1 MRTMVGLRF
10 YNMDMVQYTKKAITI
25 LDQIQNLEDKGL
37 KFFDV
42 ELAKDYMLSVGYF
55 RLDCLYSANIKG
67 RKSVEETTE
76 GFTK

>member
-55 RLDCLYSANIKG
+55 RLDSYFHGFWNGTIYSKYNI
-67 RKSVEETTE
+67 
-76 GFTK
+76 

>member
-42 ELAKDYMLSVGYF
+42 ELAKIICCLLVISDLTHIFILSWILERNNLF
-55 RLDCLYSANIKG
+55 QIQHLKP
-67 RKSVEETTE
+67 
-76 GFTK
+76 